1 VGKAGERDSPNVRND
16 QCEREISEELVKLFR
31 RFDQGPSSALPL
43 SAHSSTADFSIR
55 RLRTDAASI
64 ARISLER

>member
-1 VGKAGERDSPNVRND
+1 MDKHDTTDMRNDERERD
-16 QCEREISEELVKLFR
+16 IGEELVKLFR